1 MLDLSIIVPIY
12 NVEKYI
18 GKCIRSLLIQNIDYS
33 RYEIIL
39 INDGSS
45 DSSGRICNDFV
56 QEYGNIHLITQK
68 NKGLSAA
75 RNKGIDV
82 AQGKYIWFV
91 DSDDFIEPNVLN
103 LLLKKIIKDDLDM
116 LRFNYQN
123 VNEEYRV
130 VPQKKKAKKFVNYT
144 DAIVDG
150 TTFLA
155 HRLGYACYACQ
166 FLIKTN
172 ILKREENKFKVGI
185 YFEDVEWLPRLLIT
199 LKKVTSIDTVV
210 YNYLHRTGS
219 ITKTTDISNKRKM
232 IMDRLVV
239 IDSVLG
245 INDSSENECVQKWS
259 KSMVSHITLSLL
271 NLLSRDLN
279 HEKKEI
285 LLLVKNREI
294 WPLSYYQKS
303 LKQKI
308 WITFFNISPA
318 FYVLLRR

>member
-1 MLDLSIIVPIY
+1 
-12 NVEKYI
+12 
-18 GKCIRSLLIQNIDYS
+18 
-33 RYEIIL
+33 
-39 INDGSS
+39 
-45 DSSGRICNDFV
+45 
-56 QEYGNIHLITQK
+56 
-68 NKGLSAA
+68 LSAA

-91 DSDDFIEPNVLN
+91 DSDDFIEPNVLS

-199 LKKVTSIDTVV
+199 LKRLLLLILC
-210 YNYLHRTGS
+210 YNYLYRTGS
-219 ITKTTDISNKRKM
+219 ITKTMIS
-232 IMDRLVV
+232 V
-239 IDSVLG
+239 I
-245 INDSSENECVQKWS
+245 
-259 KSMVSHITLSLL
+259 
-271 NLLSRDLN
+271 
-279 HEKKEI
+279 KKI
-285 LLLVKNREI
+285 
-294 WPLSYYQKS
+294 
-303 LKQKI
+303 
-308 WITFFNISPA
+308 
-318 FYVLLRR
+318 